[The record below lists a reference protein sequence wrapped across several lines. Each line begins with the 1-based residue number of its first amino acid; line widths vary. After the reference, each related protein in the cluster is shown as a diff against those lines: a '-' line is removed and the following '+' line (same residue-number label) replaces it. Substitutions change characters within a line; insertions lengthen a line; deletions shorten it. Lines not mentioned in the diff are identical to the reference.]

1 MTAWDQLI
9 LHSTL
14 PSGSAWDHLNAQQ
27 AGGTGVVVN
36 DGIAVE
42 LTDLSVLVAIDAA
55 PIEVEVDTGDV
66 EVVVEDSPIQVVIE
80 DAPIS
85 VEVQE

>member
-1 MTAWDQLI
+1 MTAWAQLI
-9 LHSTL
+9 LRSTL
-14 PSGSAWDHLNAQQ
+14 PSGSAWQHLNAQ
-27 AGGTGVVVN
+27 ATGSGLVVS
-36 DGIAVE
+36 DGIAGE
-42 LTDLSVLVAIDAA
+42 LVDLGVLVAIDAA